1 MAVDLAHT
9 IFRWRNASP
18 WLAREV
24 LPARIATLLAVV
36 ISLPGIVAGCASV
49 ANNAAA
55 GLADSLSTSILNQ
68 EDPQLVREGV
78 PTFLL
83 LLDSMVE
90 ASPDDPRTLGAAAEL
105 YAAYGTA
112 FTSDAQRAR
121 ILTTRARDYGIRAL
135 CADQRNACSLE
146 GLPFDEYER
155 IILAV
160 QRKAADALYSY
171 CVGSLAFIRA
181 NSDDWNALA
190 DLPKIEVAL
199 AHLLTLDPGYKA
211 ASVNLYLGILN
222 SLRPPALGGDPERGR
237 GYFEAAIDL
246 SDGKDLS
253 VKVEYA
259 RGYARLVYNRELHD
273 RLLNEVLVGAVK
285 QPGLT
290 LVNSLAQE
298 QARDLLASA
307 DDYF

>member
-1 MAVDLAHT
+1 M
-9 IFRWRNASP
+9 
-18 WLAREV
+18 
-24 LPARIATLLAVV
+24 
-36 ISLPGIVAGCASV
+36 GCASL

-68 EDPQLVREGV
+68 DDPELVREGV
-78 PTFLL
+78 PTLLL

-90 ASPDDPRTLGAAAEL
+90 SSPDDPRTLGAAAEL

-112 FTSDAQRAR
+112 FISDPQRAR
-121 ILTTRARDYGIRAL
+121 VLTARAHDYGIRAL
-135 CADQRNACSLE
+135 CADEHDACFLE
-146 GLPFDEYER
+146 GLPFDDYER
-155 IILAV
+155 IILGV
-160 QRKAADALYSY
+160 ERNAADSLYSY
-171 CVGSLAFIRA
+171 CVGALAFIRA

-211 ASVNLYLGILN
+211 ASVNMYLGILN

-237 GYFEAAIDL
+237 RYFETAIDL
-246 SDGKDLS
+246 SGGADLG

-273 RLLNEVLVGAVK
+273 RLLNEVLISEVK

-290 LVNSLAQE
+290 LVNSLAQQ
-298 QARDLLASA
+298 QARELLASA

>member
-1 MAVDLAHT
+1 MYQANTLAESSDWPG
-9 IFRWRNASP
+9 RQ
-18 WLAREV
+18 
-24 LPARIATLLAVV
+24 PARVFTVRIAIWVIAVAGLQGV
-36 ISLPGIVAGCASV
+36 IAGCASV
-49 ANNAAA
+49 ASNAAA
-55 GLADSLSTSILNQ
+55 GMADNLSASILNQ
-68 EDPQLVREGV
+68 DDPELVREGV

-83 LLDSMVE
+83 LLDSLAE
-90 ASPDDPRTLGAAAEL
+90 SSPEDPRTLGAAALL
-105 YAAYGTA
+105 YAAYGTT
-112 FTSDAQRAR
+112 FISDPQRAR
-121 ILTTRARDYGIRAL
+121 VLTARARDYGAAAL
-135 CADQRNACSLE
+135 CADEREACALE

-155 IILAV
+155 IIHGIE
-160 QRKAADALYSY
+160 RSAADSLYSY

-199 AHLLTLDPGYKA
+199 VHLLTFDPGDNA
-211 ASVNLYLGILN
+211 ASINMYLGILN

-237 GYFEAAIDL
+237 GYFDTAIEL
-246 SDGKDLS
+246 SGGKDLG

-273 RLLNEVLVGAVK
+273 RLLNEVLASEVK

-290 LVNSLAQE
+290 LINSLAQE
-298 QARDLLASA
+298 QARELLASA

>member
-1 MAVDLAHT
+1 MDLANT
-9 IFRWRNASP
+9 IILLRSSYSWQPRQVF
-18 WLAREV
+18 LT
-24 LPARIATLLAVV
+24 RIAILLVV
-36 ISLPGIVAGCASV
+36 VTSPPGILTGCASV

-68 EDPQLVREGV
+68 DDPELVREGV

-90 ASPDDPRTLGAAAEL
+90 SSPDDPRPLGAAAEL

-112 FTSDAQRAR
+112 FISDPQRAR
-121 ILTTRARDYGIRAL
+121 VLTARARDYGIRAL
-135 CADQRNACSLE
+135 CADERDACSLE
-146 GLPFDEYER
+146 GRPFDEYER
-155 IILAV
+155 IIHEIEPN
-160 QRKAADALYSY
+160 AADSLYSY

-199 AHLLTLDPGYKA
+199 VHLLTLDPGDQ
-211 ASVNLYLGILN
+211 ASSANMYLGILN
-222 SLRPPALGGDPERGR
+222 SLRPPALGGDPERGKV
-237 GYFEAAIDL
+237 YFETAIEL
-246 SDGKDLS
+246 SGGKDLGA
-253 VKVEYA
+253 KVEYA

-273 RLLNEVLVGAVK
+273 RLLNEVLGSQVK

-290 LVNSLAQE
+290 LVNSLAQQ
-298 QARDLLASA
+298 QARELLASA